1 MTWSI
6 DMRVVAF
13 AAALAACAAPV
24 EHTAPSPEPAKTERM
39 VSKPV
44 PAPTPSSVTQR
55 LTAADNGRTISV
67 PVGGRFAVELVG
79 VPTAGYIWQ
88 VDAKPAF
95 LSEPTE
101 SSGNTTTAQ
110 AQPGFT
116 GGNHWEVFV
125 FTAGAAGEGTLKLG
139 QRRPWEKT
147 EPPSQ
152 TFSVTVKAQ

>member
-1 MTWSI
+1 
-6 DMRVVAF
+6 MRAVLMAL
-13 AAALAACAAPV
+13 ALAACAAPA
-24 EHTAPSPEPAKTERM
+24 ENAAPQPAQEERM

-44 PAPTPSSVTQR
+44 PAPTPSTVTQR

-79 VPTAGYIWQ
+79 VPTAGYVWQ
-88 VDAKPAF
+88 LDAKPAF

-101 SSGNTTTAQ
+101 TSGNTTTAQ

-125 FTAGAAGEGTLKLG
+125 FAVSAAGEGTLKLG

-152 TFSVTVKAQ
+152 TFSVTIKAQ